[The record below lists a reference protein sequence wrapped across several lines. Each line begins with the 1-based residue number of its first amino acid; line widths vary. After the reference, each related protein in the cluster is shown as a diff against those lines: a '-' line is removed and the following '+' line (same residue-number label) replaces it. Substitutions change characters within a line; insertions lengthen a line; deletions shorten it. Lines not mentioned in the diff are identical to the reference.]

1 MENDVEILYKDYK
14 KSIEQIAE
22 KIDIAFI
29 DPPYEKNIA
38 VKSIQLLLENGILK
52 KDGLIILETDDK
64 ERELKE
70 LENINNIKVIDI
82 RQYGRV
88 KLIFLKQTEEVEN
101 NNFSMDIE
109 RNEI

>member
-14 KSIEQIAE
+14 KSIEHINE

-29 DPPYEKNIA
+29 DPPYEKDIA
-38 VKSIQLLLENGILK
+38 VKSIQLILENGILQ
-52 KDGLIILETDDK
+52 KDGLIILETDNI

-70 LENINNIKVIDI
+70 LNNINNIKIVDI

-88 KLIFLKQTEEVEN
+88 KLIFLNQTEIVKN
-101 NNFSMDIE
+101 NDLLMDIE